1 MSERAPLLAML
12 LLLLCAHIC
21 HGFSLSARPPSTF
34 RLNVMADPPVDI
46 ASLPEMRAAV
56 QTLDAATVSRRI
68 EMGEVMDEA
77 DTEVAFLS
85 VVRAVNQAEAEDK
98 VRVLV
103 LCVCVCL
110 CGCVGVRARSNE
122 ASG

>member
-1 MSERAPLLAML
+1 
-12 LLLLCAHIC
+12 
-21 HGFSLSARPPSTF
+21 
-34 RLNVMADPPVDI
+34 MADPPVDI